1 MSSLKRK
8 DAPGGH
14 LPAKSAKKIK
24 EGRQSKPDGPAKDTT
39 KSPAAKTGDKSK
51 PAVVSVLK
59 DEEPLFP
66 RGGGSILTPLE
77 QKRIQIEAKAD
88 ALREEEF
95 NTGKKSTKKAK
106 KAKAGAKGDKKKG
119 KVTEEDFV
127 KIESLGFKVRVFS
140 LRSW

>member
-1 MSSLKRK
+1 MLR
-8 DAPGGH
+8 
-14 LPAKSAKKIK
+14 
-24 EGRQSKPDGPAKDTT
+24 
-39 KSPAAKTGDKSK
+39 
-51 PAVVSVLK
+51 

-95 NTGKKSTKKAK
+95 NTGKKSAKKAK
-106 KAKAGAKGDKKKG
+106 KAKPGSKGDKKKG

-127 KIESLGFKVRVFS
+127 KIESLGFKVRVFPSSS
-140 LRSW
+140 L